1 MNFSVQFKVRGD
13 DFGGHFINGISMA
26 DSESF
31 WKCKLVSVDD
41 EKNVY
46 ESSDGYKITAYHI
59 KKGDVFECYTV
70 FENNTD
76 SVVTLDMISSFAI
89 TDLDFDTLHRATSF
103 WSAEGKMLSQKLT
116 ELNME
121 RSWSGHGI
129 RIEKF
134 GQVGSMPVRKWFPFV
149 AVENSKTKEFIGV

>member
-59 KKGDVFECYTV
+59 KK
-70 FENNTD
+70 
-76 SVVTLDMISSFAI
+76 VTFLSAI
-89 TDLDFDTLHRATSF
+89 QFLRTTQIPL
-103 WSAEGKMLSQKLT
+103 
-116 ELNME
+116 
-121 RSWSGHGI
+121 
-129 RIEKF
+129 
-134 GQVGSMPVRKWFPFV
+134 
-149 AVENSKTKEFIGV
+149 